1 MSYTKNIVL
10 DRAMQ
15 EEPCHRYD
23 GGFGTMPN
31 VPFLPA
37 IVTMAAEELAQVERE
52 QALNVALEGI
62 RLMKEFW
69 KSGDRVKMAFAMKF
83 CSDVQEWLNYLY
95 YDSDFL
101 SFGSDENFGSPEP
114 DWDNEV
120 RRREDADYDLCF

>member
-15 EEPCHRYD
+15 EEPH
-23 GGFGTMPN
+23 GFGTMPN
-31 VPFLPA
+31 APFLPS
-37 IVTMAAEELAQVERE
+37 AEELAQVERE
-52 QALNVALEGI
+52 QALNLALEGI

-120 RRREDADYDLCF
+120 RRREDAAWEVCNA

>member
-15 EEPCHRYD
+15 EEPH
-23 GGFGTMPN
+23 GIGAMPEI
-31 VPFLPA
+31 PFLP
-37 IVTMAAEELAQVERE
+37 TLEELAQIERE
-52 QALNVALEGI
+52 QALHNALESI
-62 RLMKEFW
+62 RTMKEFW
-69 KSGDRVKMAFAMKF
+69 KSGDRVKMAFVMKF

-101 SFGSDENFGSPEP
+101 SFGSDENFASPEP

-120 RRREDADYDLCF
+120 RRLDDAAWEVCNA

>member
-15 EEPCHRYD
+15 EEPH
-23 GGFGTMPN
+23 GFGTMPN

-52 QALNVALEGI
+52 QALNLALEGI

-83 CSDVQEWLNYLY
+83 CSDVQEWLKYLY

-114 DWDNEV
+114 EPSLRWRDNEV